1 MIPAKAE
8 PASITQMRETG
19 LEPIVDWFDQHK
31 QSFFILARIY
41 LRDQQQIEEVFYRSI
56 LKVHKEFPRFD
67 QDTALDKRITSL
79 FMENSRELSVKGSL
93 RVENEIEPQPAF
105 LEALDQL
112 KIDEREALVLAYI
125 KGFSHEDAAH
135 IMGIPIEKEQ
145 ELVFSG
151 IQSLKNA
158 LGYGQNLNGCQKY
171 QKNYLN
177 YLERNMARPEKVD
190 FEIHIYHC
198 RDCQEDLAAFQDV
211 MLAMKNFA
219 EGMNDVRV
227 PANLM
232 ENVKARLAERQ
243 RGRQL
248 KRKKQMRLGAILV
261 IIFTFL
267 IGIEVLTGSFTG
279 FYYAYAED
287 DPELRALLQHGLGK
301 PLNLVAESDGVKV
314 TIKSAIADDIQ
325 TLIYYE
331 IEDTKEERQF
341 MMPFNEGM
349 MVENQY
355 KIMNENTH
363 PMFYPPELQTDKNK
377 QGKNIFRGKFSL
389 LPLKEEKETIK
400 LNITKLH
407 ELIRDDA
414 GEVQNLYSGMDTLTG
429 EWKFEIPVE
438 KKPLAEYEMNEE
450 TEIEG
455 IPVRLEKIT
464 IAPTITILDIAFN
477 NGQTEKRVD
486 YVTFDNMEVNRKKL
500 KADLYGTIMRD
511 EEMKWTGFKAHF
523 EPVFE
528 KAPKEIKVQFKSA
541 MLTVEDKRTIVL
553 DSSQIYPQTFEY
565 AGTTISID
573 RFEAGSPSY
582 VEISNHELKNRP
594 YDSLSLE
601 IMGDYELGTV
611 PIEMSTIG
619 VTVDKNGNE
628 YEQNENINFEKI
640 EQPRYM
646 TKVQTFT
653 LRSEDPE
660 EKIIPNRIELFGYNT
675 TKYLDDT
682 VKISIKNK

>member
-8 PASITQMRETG
+8 PAPITLMRETG
-19 LEPIVDWFDQHK
+19 MEPIVDWFDQHK

-56 LKVHKEFPRFD
+56 LKVHKEVPRFE
-67 QDTALDKRITSL
+67 QDTPLDKRIASI
-79 FMENSRELSVKGSL
+79 FMEISRELSINGSL
-93 RVENEIEPQPAF
+93 PVEEKIDAQPAF
-105 LEALDQL
+105 LEAFDQL
-112 KIDEREALVLAYI
+112 KIDEREALILAYI
-125 KGFSHEDAAH
+125 RGFSHEDTAH
-135 IMGIPIEKEQ
+135 IMGVPIEKEQ
-145 ELVFSG
+145 ELVFFG
-151 IQSLKNA
+151 IQSLKNV
-158 LGYGQNLNGCQKY
+158 LGYGQNLNGCQEY
-171 QKNYLN
+171 QKNYLD
-177 YLERNMARPEKVD
+177 YLERNMDRPEKID

-211 MLAMKNFA
+211 MLAMKDFA
-219 EGMNDVRV
+219 KGMNGVHV

-232 ENVKARLAERQ
+232 GNVKAKLAERQ
-243 RGRQL
+243 RGMQL
-248 KRKKQMRLGAILV
+248 KRKKRIQMGAVLAG
-261 IIFTFL
+261 IFTLLLGFE
-267 IGIEVLTGSFTG
+267 ILTGSFTG

-301 PLNLVAESDGVKV
+301 PLNLVAESDGVKI

-331 IEDTKEERQF
+331 IEDTKEARQF

-349 MVENQY
+349 MVEDQY

-377 QGKNIFRGKFSL
+377 HGKNIFQGKFSL
-389 LPLKEEKETIK
+389 LPLKEEKATIK

-429 EWKFEIPVE
+429 DWKFEIPVE
-438 KKPLAEYEMNEE
+438 KKPLAEYEMDEE

-455 IPVRLEKIT
+455 IPVRIEKLT

-477 NGQTEKRVD
+477 NGQTEKRMD

-511 EEMKWTGFKAHF
+511 EEMKWTGFQAHF

-541 MLTVEDKRTIVL
+541 MLTVEDKLTIKL
-553 DSSQIYPQTFEY
+553 DSSQSYPQTFEY
-565 AGTTISID
+565 AGSTISID
-573 RFEAGSPSY
+573 RFEAGRPSY
-582 VEISNHELKNRP
+582 VEISNHELRNRQ
-594 YDSLSLE
+594 YDLLWLE

-646 TKVQTFT
+646 TKVQTFK
-653 LRSEDPE
+653 LISEDPE
-660 EKIIPNRIELFGYNT
+660 EKIIPNRIEMFGYNT
-675 TKYLDDT
+675 TKYLDDV
-682 VKISIKNK
+682 VKISIKK